1 MPAKVVANNYMHFDT
16 LAERCPGK
24 TEKRAAVLSVL
35 IKEFLEQVSRVSKK
49 LIFFLNIF
57 ETLFSVNVNTFPVIF
72 QMEYVE
78 LQSDIQ
84 CKEKCDRVSLPGF
97 YKPSLTR

>member
-1 MPAKVVANNYMHFDT
+1 MHFDT

-49 LIFFLNIF
+49 QFFKNIF

>member
-1 MPAKVVANNYMHFDT
+1 MHFDT

-49 LIFFLNIF
+49 SIFFYIF